1 MTTPSNSSSLQQNTR
16 QAADGLMQTADKAID
31 ATRGYANQVLDSA
44 DEKMHALQNKVEP
57 ALDRFASKAQDL
69 AQRGMD
75 MAGHTKDQAK
85 ESLSHYSAVTT
96 RYVAEKPVQS
106 ILIAAAVG
114 AAVALLVSSAS
125 HRHSR

>member
-1 MTTPSNSSSLQQNTR
+1 MITPSNAASIQQNTR
-16 QAADGLMQTADKAID
+16 QMSDGLVQSADKAID

-44 DEKMHALQNKVEP
+44 GDKMHTLQSKVEP
-57 ALDRFASKAQDL
+57 ALDRFSNKAQEL
-69 AQRGMD
+69 AQRGID
-75 MAGHTKDQAK
+75 LAAQTKQQAK
-85 ESLSHYSAVTT
+85 ESLSEYSAATT

-125 HRHSR
+125 QRYNR

>member
-1 MTTPSNSSSLQQNTR
+1 MITPSNASSVQQNTR
-16 QAADGLMQTADKAID
+16 QASDGLLQTADKAID
-31 ATRGYANQVLDSA
+31 ATRGYANQMLDVA
-44 DEKMHALQNKVEP
+44 DEKMHALQSKVEP
-57 ALDRFASKAQDL
+57 ALDRFAAKAQDL

-85 ESLSHYSAVTT
+85 ESLSHYSAATT

-106 ILIAAAVG
+106 VLIAAAVG

>member
-1 MTTPSNSSSLQQNTR
+1 MITPSNASSVQQNTR
-16 QAADGLMQTADKAID
+16 QASDGLLQSADKAID
-31 ATRGYANQVLDSA
+31 ATRGYANQMLDAA
-44 DEKMHALQNKVEP
+44 DEKMHALQSKVEP

-85 ESLSHYSAVTT
+85 ESLSHYSAATT

-106 ILIAAAVG
+106 VLIAAAVG

>member
-1 MTTPSNSSSLQQNTR
+1 MLQS
-16 QAADGLMQTADKAID
+16 GDKAID

-57 ALDRFASKAQDL
+57 ALDRLSTKAQEL

-75 MAGHTKDQAK
+75 MAAHTKDQAK
-85 ESLSHYSAVTT
+85 ESLSQYSAATT

-125 HRHSR
+125 QRRNR